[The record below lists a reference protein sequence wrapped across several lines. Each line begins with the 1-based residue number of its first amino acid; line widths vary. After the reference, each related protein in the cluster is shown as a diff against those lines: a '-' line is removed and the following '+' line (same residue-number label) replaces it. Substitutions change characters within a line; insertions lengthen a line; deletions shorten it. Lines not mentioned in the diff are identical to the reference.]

1 MEIEGVGVS
10 GHAAAPDG
18 TVNAAGVLADRLPME
33 LLEEK
38 EWRAVLFLKEAASDG
53 YGEGL
58 GIACADA
65 LSGRLTCN
73 AGVVRL
79 KKGRIILVL
88 DIRYPVTMESSRF
101 MPKLQEKAKQAGYRI
116 TAVQDSAPYYRDKK
130 DPLVTVLMNAWT
142 QETGQKGEPFVM
154 GGGTYA
160 RHIPNAVAFGPG
172 MSRDYTAA
180 GLPEGHG
187 NCHCADEAES
197 VENLKCAVHIYVRA
211 LLGLDRWLGEKEE
224 K

>member
-1 MEIEGVGVS
+1 MEIEGAGVS
-10 GHAAAPDG
+10 GHAAAPEG
-18 TVNAAGVLADRLPME
+18 TVNAVGVLADRMPME

-38 EWRAVLFLKEAASDG
+38 ERRAVLFLKEAASDG

-79 KKGRIILVL
+79 KKGRISLVL

-101 MPKLQEKAKQAGYRI
+101 MTKLQEKAKQAGYRI
-116 TAVQDSAPYYRDKK
+116 TAVQDSAPCYRDKK

-142 QETGQKGEPFVM
+142 QETGQTGEPFVM

-197 VENLKCAVHIYVRA
+197 VENLKCAVRIYVRA
-211 LLGLDRWLGEKEE
+211 LLGLDRWLGEQ
-224 K
+224 